1 MKTLMS
7 TVAPARLARALALCV
22 SIAMPGRLTA
32 QSSGADTVVHVSID
46 SSSFRTRMYDFD
58 DAERATFRSRADSL
72 DWGRNRALAERAKEF
87 RVVVSLFDR
96 QLWVI
101 RGDDTLRTAP
111 VAVASGLT
119 LDYAGRS
126 WMFRTPRG
134 RHSVLRK
141 VPDPVWTPPDW
152 LYAEVASEN
161 DLKLAR
167 LQLNKPVRLS
177 DGRTLTVRSGLVGL
191 VESDS
196 GSFMPLP
203 TDEHI
208 VFDDT
213 LYIPPFTTLN
223 RRVHGELGRF
233 ALDLG
238 DGYMIHGTPD
248 ESSVGK
254 KATHGCLRLHDEDI
268 EWMYEHVREGTPV
281 YVY

>member
-1 MKTLMS
+1 MQTSLS
-7 TVAPARLARALALCV
+7 IVAPARVARALAFCV
-22 SIAMPGRLTA
+22 SISIPGGIAA
-32 QSSGADTVVHVSID
+32 QGRGADTVVRVSVD
-46 SSSFRTRMYDFD
+46 LTSFRTRMYDFD

-72 DWGRNRALAERAKEF
+72 DWERNRELAERAREF
-87 RVVVSLFDR
+87 RVVVSLFNR

-119 LDYAGRS
+119 LDYAGQS
-126 WMFRTPRG
+126 WIFRTPRG

-152 LYAEVASEN
+152 LYAEVASEH

-167 LQLNKPVRLS
+167 LPSNKPVRLS
-177 DGRTLTVRSGLVGL
+177 DGRTLTVQSGLVGL
-191 VESDS
+191 VDAYSN
-196 GSFMPLP
+196 SFVPLP

-223 RRVHGELGRF
+223 RRVHGELERF

>member
-1 MKTLMS
+1 MQTFMS
-7 TVAPARLARALALCV
+7 TVAPARLIRALALSV
-22 SIAMPGRLTA
+22 SIAVPGGLAA
-32 QSSGADTVVHVSID
+32 QASGADTVVRISID
-46 SSSFRTRMYDFD
+46 TTSFRTRMFDFD
-58 DAERATFRSRADSL
+58 DEERATFRSRADSL
-72 DWGRNRALAERAKEF
+72 DWERNRGLAERAKEF

-101 RGDDTLRTAP
+101 LGDDTLRTAP

-119 LDYAGRS
+119 LDYAGQT
-126 WMFRTPRG
+126 WAFRTPRG
-134 RHSVLRK
+134 RHNVLRK
-141 VPDPVWTPPDW
+141 VSEPVWTPPDW
-152 LYAEVASEN
+152 LYAEVASEHG
-161 DLKLAR
+161 LKLAR
-167 LQLNKPVRLS
+167 LPVNKPVRLS
-177 DGRTLTVRSGLVGL
+177 DGRTLAVRSGLVGL
-191 VESDS
+191 VDPYSD
-196 GSFMPLP
+196 SFMPLP

-268 EWMYEHVREGTPV
+268 EWMYQHVKEGTPV